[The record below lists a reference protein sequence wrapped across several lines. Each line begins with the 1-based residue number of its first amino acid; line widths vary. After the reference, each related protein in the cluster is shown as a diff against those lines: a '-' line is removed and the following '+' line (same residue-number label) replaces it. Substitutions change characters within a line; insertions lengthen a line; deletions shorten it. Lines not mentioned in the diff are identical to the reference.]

1 MNSST
6 WAWAFAWIKKVVFI
20 NLSLLKADF
29 TRIFMLRR
37 LTRIE
42 LHNFSISINFLFIFC
57 WANIKWAINKNLTD
71 IELNSSNFHSL
82 SRLQFISFW
91 LSINVFN
98 FTNNYVCF
106 LFTSRITFDRL
117 IGFDSIRLNLFFWR
131 FFFTNKM

>member
-6 WAWAFAWIKKVVFI
+6 WARAFAWIKKVVFI
-20 NLSLLKADF
+20 NLSLLKTDF
-29 TRIFMLRR
+29 TGILLLRR
-37 LTRIE
+37 LTRIK
-42 LHNFSISINFLFIFC
+42 LHNFSISINFLFIFG

-82 SRLQFISFW
+82 PRLQFISFW

-117 IGFDSIRLNLFFWR
+117 IGFDSIWLNLFFWR